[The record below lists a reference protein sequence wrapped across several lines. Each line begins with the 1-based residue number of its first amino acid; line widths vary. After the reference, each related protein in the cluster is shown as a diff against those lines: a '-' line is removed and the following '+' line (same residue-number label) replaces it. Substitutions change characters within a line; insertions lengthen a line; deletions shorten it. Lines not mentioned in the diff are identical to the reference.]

1 MKEYNFFA
9 GLEEVGGRFGSLFI
23 TLGLFAVYG
32 WAKGIVS
39 LDWFQ
44 VSGYLGLFWLLY
56 ELFSFLLFK
65 TFRYFAGSKKDEDVI
80 KESIKIAEEKEAE

>member
-1 MKEYNFFA
+1 MKENNFFA

-44 VSGYLGLFWLLY
+44 ISGYLALFWFLY
-56 ELFSFLLFK
+56 ELLSYFLFK
-65 TFRYFAGSKKDEDVI
+65 TFRYFSASKKDDEVI
-80 KESIKIAEEKEAE
+80 QESIKIAEENNDK

>member
-32 WAKGIVS
+32 WAKGAVS

-44 VSGYLGLFWLLY
+44 ISGYLALFWFIY
-56 ELFSFLLFK
+56 ELLSYFLFK
-65 TFRYFAGSKKDEDVI
+65 TFRYFAVSKKDDEVI
-80 KESIKIAEEKEAE
+80 QESIKIAENRGEE

>member
-32 WAKGIVS
+32 WAKGAVS

-44 VSGYLGLFWLLY
+44 ISGYLALFWFLY
-56 ELFSFLLFK
+56 ELLSYFLFK
-65 TFRYFAGSKKDEDVI
+65 TFRYFAGSKNDEEEI
-80 KESIKIAEEKEAE
+80 KESIKIAEEKDQV

>member
-44 VSGYLGLFWLLY
+44 VSGYLTLFWFLY
-56 ELFSFLLFK
+56 ELLSYFLFQ
-65 TFRYFAGSKKDEDVI
+65 TFRYFAASKKIDETI
-80 KESIKIAEEKEAE
+80 QESIKIAEEKSNE